1 VRAQAVLA
9 QVPER
14 AQARVQVLVALELV
28 RVQAPVRVQVLR
40 EQVPALQVQ
49 RVPPRAQPPQ
59 VLRQPSFRPSS
70 RLVW

>member
-14 AQARVQVLVALELV
+14 AQA
-28 RVQAPVRVQVLR
+28 RVQVLR